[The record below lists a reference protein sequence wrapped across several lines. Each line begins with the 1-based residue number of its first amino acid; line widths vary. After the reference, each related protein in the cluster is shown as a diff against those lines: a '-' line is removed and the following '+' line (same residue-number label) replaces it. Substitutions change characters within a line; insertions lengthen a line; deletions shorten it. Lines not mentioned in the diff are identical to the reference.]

1 MAGLVETLTRVS
13 KRRSVAFVVSDFFAD
28 GYEKKLALAAAKHD
42 VIPVVLTDPRD
53 SELPDVG
60 LVVFEDL
67 ESGEDVLV
75 DTADPRV
82 RTYFAKQMHDLREA
96 RRSLFFKLG
105 IDAVEIDTKGSY
117 VQPLRDLFA
126 RRGRRAHR

>member
-1 MAGLVETLTRVS
+1 
-13 KRRSVAFVVSDFFAD
+13 VAFIVSDFFAD

-53 SELPDVG
+53 ADLPNVG
-60 LVVFEDL
+60 LVVFEDM
-67 ESGEDVLV
+67 ESGEDILV

-82 RTYFAKQMHDLREA
+82 RAHFARHMHDLREA

-105 IDAVEIDTKGSY
+105 VDAVEIDTKGSY
-117 VQPLRDLFA
+117 VQPLRDLFN